1 MKTFTLGDKTYNLV
15 TDDELR
21 ELIERNLPALLK
33 VKTGSELPGAGC
45 FSQQMFSDT
54 PNYRFNYVPVEIH
67 IPLPITTRCNWE
79 YDCNFSRNVGI
90 IYKGI
95 PITLGELR
103 RIRDMLQSDIPE
115 GNNMLQVSLGF
126 DGIQVTSHMIAEIN
140 FIEDAI
146 EKRKIGYR
154 DREKKVILR

>member
-67 IPLPITTRCNWE
+67 IPLPITTCCNWE
-79 YDCNFSRNVGI
+79 YDCNISRNVGI